1 MIERGEAEI
10 RLDAIVKRF
19 GDIEAVRGISLEIAR
34 GAFFTFLGPSGSG
47 KSTLLHIMAG
57 FEAPSEGRVY
67 FRGEDVTELPANK
80 RGSSTVFQDLALF
93 PHMSV
98 GENVEYG
105 LKIRGLPAEER
116 RRRTERM
123 LALVGLEGFYR
134 RDVNKLSGGQRQRV
148 ALARSLVVEPTVLLL
163 DEPLTGLDEILRQ
176 QMQYELKRVH
186 RELGTTFVAV
196 THNQEEALSMSD
208 RIAVLR
214 DGRLEQLGTPR
225 DLYERPVNG
234 FVADFMGAANLL
246 RGTLDPGPPEI
257 FRLAQLGFR
266 VPTGGRPAALGDGT
280 AMLIV
285 RPERIAVGPAA
296 AAHDNRCTL
305 TLADITYLGAALEY
319 RLAFPDG
326 QELRARTLTHNED
339 APEPGA
345 AVEVGWSIGDSR
357 LLPADG
363 AGDGGAD
370 GLARNAA

>member
-1 MIERGEAEI
+1 
-10 RLDAIVKRF
+10 
-19 GDIEAVRGISLEIAR
+19 
-34 GAFFTFLGPSGSG
+34 
-47 KSTLLHIMAG
+47 
-57 FEAPSEGRVY
+57 
-67 FRGEDVTELPANK
+67 VTELPANK

-105 LKIRGLPAEER
+105 LKIRRLPAEER
-116 RRRTERM
+116 HQRTERI

-214 DGRLEQLGTPR
+214 EGRLEQLGTPR
-225 DLYERPVNG
+225 DLYERPVNA

-246 RGTLDPGPPEI
+246 RGTLDPGPPGI
-257 FRLAQLGFR
+257 FRLAQLDFR
-266 VPTGGRPAALGDGT
+266 VPSGRGISALRGGPV
-280 AMLIV
+280 MLVV
-285 RPERIAVGPAA
+285 RPERIAVGPSA

-319 RLAFPDG
+319 RLALPDG
-326 QELRARTLTHNED
+326 QELRARTLTRTEGV
-339 APEPGA
+339 PERGT
-345 AVEVGWSIGDSR
+345 AVEVGWSIEDSC

-363 AGDGGAD
+363 AGDSGAG

>member
-1 MIERGEAEI
+1 
-10 RLDAIVKRF
+10 
-19 GDIEAVRGISLEIAR
+19 
-34 GAFFTFLGPSGSG
+34 
-47 KSTLLHIMAG
+47 
-57 FEAPSEGRVY
+57 
-67 FRGEDVTELPANK
+67 
-80 RGSSTVFQDLALF
+80 
-93 PHMSV
+93 MSV

-105 LKIRGLPAEER
+105 LKIRRLPAEER
-116 RRRTERM
+116 RRRTEGM
-123 LALVGLEGFYR
+123 LALVGLGGFYQ

-163 DEPLTGLDEILRQ
+163 DEPLSGLDEILRQ

-208 RIAVLR
+208 RVAVLR
-214 DGRLEQLGTPR
+214 DGRLEQVGTPR
-225 DLYERPVNG
+225 DLYEGPVNA

-246 RGTLDPGPPEI
+246 RGTLDPGPPEL
-257 FRLAQLGFR
+257 FRLAQFGFR
-266 VPTGGRPAALGDGT
+266 VRTGRGVSSLCGGP

-285 RPERIAVGPAA
+285 RPERIALGPPA

-326 QELRARTLTHNED
+326 QELRARTLTHTEG
-339 APEPGA
+339 APECGA
-345 AVEVGWSIGDSR
+345 AVEVGWSIEDSR

-363 AGDGGAD
+363 AADGGAR